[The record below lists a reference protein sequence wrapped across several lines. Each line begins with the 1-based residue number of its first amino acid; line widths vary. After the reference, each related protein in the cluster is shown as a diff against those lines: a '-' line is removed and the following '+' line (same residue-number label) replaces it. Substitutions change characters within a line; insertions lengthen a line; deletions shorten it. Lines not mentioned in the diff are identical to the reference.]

1 MLTAAE
7 VEQKTFSTAL
17 RGYDLDEVDDFLD
30 EVVATIRALNDQLE
44 AAKSGSA
51 PATPPPVP
59 VATER
64 ATPGPI
70 DESAVGRALVAAQT
84 AADRLLEEARSEAL
98 QIVDGAK
105 DEADTWASERDAK
118 RAEAQNEIAALAS
131 RVASVRS
138 ELSVLAGEVSGKL
151 DEMDDVIEREGDL
164 GPSLQPVPVAAG
176 AHMRPDGDE
185 GEGQGEPGT
194 EYRPRFDEMQSAE
207 GEHDIEDSSAGSDE
221 LDDILNGVAT
231 DLQLGSGNGG
241 TSEEEGE
248 EEGEED
254 GED

>member
-1 MLTAAE
+1 MLTAAD

-44 AAKSGSA
+44 AAKSGVA
-51 PATPPPVP
+51 PAALPPMP

-64 ATPGPI
+64 ATHEPI

-84 AADRLLEEARSEAL
+84 AADKLLEEARSEAA

-105 DEADTWASERDAK
+105 GEADTWASERDAK
-118 RAEAQNEIAALAS
+118 RVEAQNEIAALAA

-151 DEMDDVIEREGDL
+151 DEMDDVIEGEGDL
-164 GPSLQPVPVAAG
+164 GPPMQPLPIAAG

-185 GEGQGEPGT
+185 GEGEPGT
-194 EYRPRFDEMQSAE
+194 DEPSRFDERQSGE
-207 GEHDIEDSSAGSDE
+207 GEHDIEDSSGGSDE
-221 LDDILNGVAT
+221 LDHILNGVAN
-231 DLQLGSGNGG
+231 DLQLGSGDGG

-248 EEGEED
+248 EEGED
-254 GED
+254 